1 MAIEIVSFPIKNG
14 DFHQRVFFFTI
25 LIAWNES
32 NQLTLVSSIMA
43 TIWVSFHHLSTW
55 VQRRKDKGGA
65 FLKWWYPNKA
75 GWFGKSDFL
84 FHGWLFGAPPRL
96 RKPPYGFGSNDPSL
110 ELALAH
116 ISSTR
121 IADSRVLWSGVGQR
135 CGRGRHDSDSRPR
148 EAHIQHVFKIV

>member
-96 RKPPYGFGSNDPSL
+96 RKTSIWFRVKWPFTRASTCTYQQHSHRRFASSL
-110 ELALAH
+110 VWRWAAM
-116 ISSTR
+116 
-121 IADSRVLWSGVGQR
+121 W
-135 CGRGRHDSDSRPR
+135 SRPAWLR
-148 EAHIQHVFKIV
+148 FQA

>member
-1 MAIEIVSFPIKNG
+1 MKFQN
-14 DFHQRVFFFTI
+14 HQLKFITI

-32 NQLTLVSSIMA
+32 NQLTASHQSWQWSEYHFITSLAPGCNPWNPESD
-43 TIWVSFHHLSTW
+43 
-55 VQRRKDKGGA
+55 QRRKDKGGGVP
-65 FLKWWYPNKA
+65 KMVVPKKSWMVW
-75 GWFGKSDFL
+75 KSDFL
-84 FHGWLFGAPPRL
+84 FHGWLFGVPPWL